1 MRSNGSSPR
10 SRCRCS
16 GRNRRGWIGS
26 TYDVDRPI
34 RIVRDDP
41 RTAEARLSPF
51 LPEPAATRPDVT
63 FRQLIRRWWDHPD
76 DLGGQ
81 ATSRAA
87 EVAAAVAQARRRK
100 TEHLGRPNRVGEI
113 EQLLRYAKRAC
124 QRPNM
129 GILDLPPAHTDLL
142 DRSRVAATR
151 DVDLHEEAVLLDE
164 LRGADISCLERTQ
177 HAISRRFDDVVDR
190 DTTLRLISHD
200 PSPPAGRAAC

>member
-129 GILDLPPAHTDLL
+129 GILDLPPDHADCHSAVPVRLGARAKWPVLGLALKAHPPG
-142 DRSRVAATR
+142 SATGPTR
-151 DVDLHEEAVLLDE
+151 PTPTFSI
-164 LRGADISCLERTQ
+164 G
-177 HAISRRFDDVVDR
+177 
-190 DTTLRLISHD
+190 
-200 PSPPAGRAAC
+200 PG